1 MHCGSPHW
9 TKFGG
14 LWRHCPRVAVPGTR
28 FFGTNSLISG
38 NVFVIWCTEC
48 VVRARVGVAFVCISY
63 AGTLLLVCRLC
74 LCDDNVTAVHSDR
87 FAVNADE
94 NPLSSTPAPKLPEG
108 RVIALVHVDAP
119 FCCIF
124 RWFASFMLSLL
135 FDFWPIGGFWVVWRN
150 STVYYFSSSSSAWIK
165 CQRFFCLC
173 YLTEINW

>member
-1 MHCGSPHW
+1 M
-9 TKFGG
+9 
-14 LWRHCPRVAVPGTR
+14 
-28 FFGTNSLISG
+28 
-38 NVFVIWCTEC
+38 
-48 VVRARVGVAFVCISY
+48 RARVGVAFVCISY

-124 RWFASFMLSLL
+124 R
-135 FDFWPIGGFWVVWRN
+135 
-150 STVYYFSSSSSAWIK
+150 
-165 CQRFFCLC
+165 
-173 YLTEINW
+173 